1 MLNLVP
7 LGTPYLFPADVCVP
21 NSPIIEYG
29 HRILSKPLLTT
40 TDQKCFTSLLTD
52 HKSILLHQDFQL
64 KIPNSSFFYGLSS
77 HSTFYSVS
85 HRLSVD
91 NDFWKK
97 SNKREL
103 FQQIA
108 FNSPISAT
116 IFRRRGRNFWK
127 KGKKGKKTEQSTQ
140 NTGYRRK
147 QGKRKKCR
155 KSLNALRNTQY
166 AVRNTFYGRRL
177 TEIFLEFVWRQTD

>member
-1 MLNLVP
+1 MSFGTQASAGIKYGVPNGTKLRGIEVNRAAYLPAKSAKFRIKRHLAQPLRRSNMLNLVP

-91 NDFWKK
+91 NDF
-97 SNKREL
+97 
-103 FQQIA
+103 
-108 FNSPISAT
+108 
-116 IFRRRGRNFWK
+116 
-127 KGKKGKKTEQSTQ
+127 
-140 NTGYRRK
+140 
-147 QGKRKKCR
+147 
-155 KSLNALRNTQY
+155 
-166 AVRNTFYGRRL
+166 
-177 TEIFLEFVWRQTD
+177 